1 MNLVPTELLQ
11 TNQLIH
17 LNVMSLDSQLGFAVN
32 LPLFSANGWSECDEQ
47 GPRPRLQ
54 VLHLPVRAARGQEER
69 RNFCDQ
75 GFLSGNIQREGK
87 LF

>member
-1 MNLVPTELLQ
+1 
-11 TNQLIH
+11 
-17 LNVMSLDSQLGFAVN
+17 MSLDSQLGSAVN

-75 GFLSGNIQREGK
+75 GFLSRNIQREGM